1 MRVRRMGMS
10 GELNGD
16 KVIELLR
23 KWAGGND
30 HELSALGQQV
40 YLKAARIIEGQAAN
54 IVTEMRER
62 GRLEAQI
69 ESLAAQLEQERGKV
83 AELIDR
89 LRVEQRQF
97 QSIRGYTKDG
107 ELACIC
113 ANHESAIKEL
123 LATHTDNGGSNG

>member
-1 MRVRRMGMS
+1 MS
-10 GELNGD
+10 EESIESELHAAAEHLVFIGEFEIADLVSRAAVDLETKD
-16 KVIELLR
+16 KAG
-23 KWAGGND
+23 KWDESMKRDYRAEN
-30 HELSALGQQV
+30 
-40 YLKAARIIEGQAAN
+40 
-54 IVTEMRER
+54 
-62 GRLEAQI
+62 